1 MGCSR
6 VENTQPG
13 SSWGTLCRTWP
24 RKAMLPL
31 GTRRTVSRAVT
42 FAGLELIK
50 RKSLIKHC
58 LKVIVR
64 EFLNFL
70 LKETEVLMVCLFCL
84 FQSCRLSAEY
94 FMGQKFL
101 WQQHCLK
108 EAPNLSFTT
117 LLSADRLR
125 IGRGVLFSWECTCCL
140 GVSWL

>member
-1 MGCSR
+1 
-6 VENTQPG
+6 
-13 SSWGTLCRTWP
+13 
-24 RKAMLPL
+24 MLPL

-101 WQQHCLK
+101 
-108 EAPNLSFTT
+108 
-117 LLSADRLR
+117 
-125 IGRGVLFSWECTCCL
+125 
-140 GVSWL
+140 